1 MAIQPSKNGYPAI
14 KQFPFSSSHFPTP
27 LFSPFFFPS
36 IQLEE
41 FHACLEAFGCP
52 ASNQLPSSPS
62 HPPGSPSTPSPRA
75 RLSGSWANSAS
86 FQVSQRCNLGACSH
100 GIHFV
105 SRGGL
110 HSRKS
115 SSGTPYILWR
125 GSTYL
130 PRTPSSICH
139 QCSSGRHPPGPPFP
153 PPCCCAPKAG
163 YPPLHLHCS
172 PPLPPPSPSPSAA
185 APTYLC
191 DQLW

>member
-1 MAIQPSKNGYPAI
+1 MIWLSSHQTVSI
-14 KQFPFSSSHFPTP
+14 FQFPFSHSLVFT
-27 LFSPFFFPS
+27 FFFPS

-115 SSGTPYILWR
+115 SSGTRYILWR

-139 QCSSGRHPPGPPFP
+139 QCSSGRHPPGPPF
-153 PPCCCAPKAG
+153 
-163 YPPLHLHCS
+163 
-172 PPLPPPSPSPSAA
+172 SPSLLLCPQGGLSSSSSSLQSSSASSVSI
-185 APTYLC
+185 PM
-191 DQLW
+191 